1 MISCEEYQLLDELL
15 QVQLPKLDGAYLM
28 VRKTSGVA
36 VMKSQ
41 NRSTKGESA
50 DDQIVNSHEVTF
62 VKCPIIDQKI
72 RGLWHS

>member
-1 MISCEEYQLLDELL
+1 MIGCEEYQLLDVLL

-28 VRKTSGVA
+28 VRKTSVVV